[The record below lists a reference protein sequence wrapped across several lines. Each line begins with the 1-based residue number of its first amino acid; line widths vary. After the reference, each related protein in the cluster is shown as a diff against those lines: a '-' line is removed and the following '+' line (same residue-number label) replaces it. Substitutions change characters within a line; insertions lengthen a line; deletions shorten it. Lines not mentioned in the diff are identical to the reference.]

1 MYSKAK
7 KFYKFL
13 KSQLSK
19 QAEEETTE
27 PPPDPVN
34 IRVSWRLSQVFSSP
48 LVLEEFALHRITLCR
63 IDRLPYLLGLLCP
76 WLLRHHLQREY
87 ILKVFQWLTAY
98 QQRDLAFPLFRTLG
112 RPFAP
117 QLQID
122 INSDAVPCDPEF
134 RCTLQSNWDTMML
147 TDLSKNLQNRIFG
160 SKILYTKSA

>member
-34 IRVSWRLSQVFSSP
+34 IRVSWRLSQVFSFP
-48 LVLEEFALHRITLCR
+48 FVLEVFYIEFHLCW

-76 WLLRHHLQREY
+76 
-87 ILKVFQWLTAY
+87 
-98 QQRDLAFPLFRTLG
+98 
-112 RPFAP
+112 
-117 QLQID
+117 
-122 INSDAVPCDPEF
+122 
-134 RCTLQSNWDTMML
+134 
-147 TDLSKNLQNRIFG
+147 
-160 SKILYTKSA
+160 